1 MVRRKTE
8 MKRIE
13 NKTNRQLTFSKRRNG
28 LLKKAFELSVL
39 CDVEVA
45 LIVFSAEGKLY
56 EFSSSSLKETIDRY
70 QTYVKDNHAF
80 EQNMQ
85 HLNQETA
92 SMKKKI
98 ELLEVSKRKLTGEGL
113 NTYSLQE
120 LEEIEQEVL
129 KSVRNVRARKN
140 QIFKE
145 QMEKLEEKEKALTE
159 EYARLSEKCGM
170 EANQGRQNQSENIS
184 YSDVETRLFI
194 GLPVTGSRNKLE

>member
-1 MVRRKTE
+1 MVRRKIE

-45 LIVFSAEGKLY
+45 LIIYSAKGKLS

-70 QTYVKDNHAF
+70 QTYVKDTHVF

-98 ELLEVSKRKLTGEGL
+98 EFLEASKRKFTGEGL
-113 NTYSLQE
+113 NTYSQQE
-120 LEEIEQEVL
+120 LEEIEREVL

-140 QIFKE
+140 QIIKE
-145 QMEKLEEKEKALTE
+145 QMEKLEEKEKTLTE
-159 EYARLSEKCGM
+159 EYAWLSEKCGV
-170 EANQGRQNQSENIS
+170 EANQRRQNQSENIS
-184 YSDVETRLFI
+184 YSDVDTGLFI
-194 GLPVTGSRNKLE
+194 GLPETGSRNKL